1 MTHELT
7 SAPALLSGSAQRISA
22 SDKALANSLPLCE
35 FIQYSAQKAWA
46 KTHALEAKP
55 AILRATIQI
64 TRAATGKVEEY
75 EIVGT
80 ADQHLNEG
88 A

>member
-1 MTHELT
+1 MNEVK
-7 SAPALLSGSAQRISA
+7 SQPATVTGQAQRISA
-22 SDKALANSLPLCE
+22 AEKARM
-35 FIQYSAQKAWA
+35 
-46 KTHALEAKP
+46 ALEARP

-80 ADQHLNEG
+80 TPKEG
-88 A
+88 S